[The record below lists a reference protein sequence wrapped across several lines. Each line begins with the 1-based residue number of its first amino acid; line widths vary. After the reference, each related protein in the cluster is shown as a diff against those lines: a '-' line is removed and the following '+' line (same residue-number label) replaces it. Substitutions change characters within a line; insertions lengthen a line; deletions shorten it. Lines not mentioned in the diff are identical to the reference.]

1 MSNPFDSREAS
12 LSGPAHDIQPVL
24 LSDSMNLPTVAPA
37 LYVQTGGVLSI
48 VTVAG
53 AARSVVVADFSILP
67 VGVRRVNQ
75 TGTTAGGIH
84 AMILA

>member
-1 MSNPFDSREAS
+1 MPNPFDSREAS
-12 LSGPAHDIQPVL
+12 LSGPAHDIQPVTP
-24 LSDSMNLPTVAPA
+24 SDSVNLPNVALA
-37 LYVQTGGVLSI
+37 LYVETGGAISI
-48 VTVAG
+48 VTVTG
-53 AARSVVVADFSILP
+53 ETRTVMVADFSILP

>member
-24 LSDSMNLPTVAPA
+24 LSDSVNLPTVALA

-53 AARSVVVADFSILP
+53 AARSVVA
-67 VGVRRVNQ
+67 VRRVNQ
-75 TGTTAGGIH
+75 TGTTANGIH
-84 AMILA
+84 AMTLA

>member
-1 MSNPFDSREAS
+1 MSNPVDFRDAS

-24 LSDSMNLPTVAPA
+24 LSDSVNLPTVALA

-48 VTVAG
+48 VAG

-75 TGTTAGGIH
+75 TGTTANGIH
-84 AMILA
+84 AMTLA